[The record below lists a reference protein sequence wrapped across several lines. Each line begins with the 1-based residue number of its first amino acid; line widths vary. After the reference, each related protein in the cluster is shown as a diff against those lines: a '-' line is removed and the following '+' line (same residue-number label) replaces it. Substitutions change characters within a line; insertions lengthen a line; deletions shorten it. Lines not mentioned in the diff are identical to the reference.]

1 MQQSRKKNRGH
12 ESAGM
17 EEEGEAPHG
26 DPGEA
31 LSVGNSKNHADA
43 AHRLSRLGGPGSVTI
58 PTFSIPAFLMASI
71 TNMTRP

>member
-1 MQQSRKKNRGH
+1 MQQSRKKNRGY

-17 EEEGEAPHG
+17 EEEGEASHG
-26 DPGEA
+26 EPGEA
-31 LSVGNSKNHADA
+31 LSAGNSKNQAHA

-71 TNMTRP
+71 TSMTRP